1 MHTHAWAQVSQLVIL
16 HEEAEEGK
24 IIEDLTGPVAA
35 VGAAVKNLVEV
46 RLTVT
51 CMYIRVAVY
60 MYMYVG
66 VAKQNCLWG
75 KRVYV

>member
-1 MHTHAWAQVSQLVIL
+1 MSQLVIL

-46 RLTVT
+46 RITN
-51 CMYIRVAVY
+51 
-60 MYMYVG
+60 YV
-66 VAKQNCLWG
+66 
-75 KRVYV
+75 

>member
-1 MHTHAWAQVSQLVIL
+1 LVIL

-46 RLTVT
+46 RISLAIYSK
-51 CMYIRVAVY
+51 YIH
-60 MYMYVG
+60 VG
-66 VAKQNCLWG
+66 VAGHICSVVEKFN
-75 KRVYV
+75 RVYVLIHTQ

>member
-1 MHTHAWAQVSQLVIL
+1 MSQLVIL

-46 RLTVT
+46 RL
-51 CMYIRVAVY
+51 IA
-60 MYMYVG
+60 MYV
-66 VAKQNCLWG
+66 VHTC
-75 KRVYV
+75 RSC

>member
-1 MHTHAWAQVSQLVIL
+1 MSQLVIL

-46 RLTVT
+46 RLT
-51 CMYIRVAVY
+51 A
-60 MYMYVG
+60 MYV
-66 VAKQNCLWG
+66 VHTC
-75 KRVYV
+75 RSC